1 MNTLESS
8 LASKKEQKN
17 SSRQGPSAGVKLAV
31 LMALMLLCALLGVG
45 LGSSPIDL
53 PGAVKGA
60 LSGDLSAPE
69 VRILLYV
76 RLPRVL
82 AAMLAGSAL
91 AVSGML
97 IQAVL
102 MNPLAAPNV
111 IGVNAGAGF
120 FTFLMMALLP
130 GVRGAAQLGAFLG
143 ALLAVLLVCA
153 VSSGSGRLGIILCG
167 VAVSSVFTAGINTVK
182 TFCPDTLYNGS
193 AFLIGGFAGVSMG
206 DLTPSWAVIPAAL
219 LAGWLLSGQADLLCL
234 GAASAQSLGMNVR
247 LTRTALLVLACLL
260 AGCAVSFSGLLSFVG
275 LLAPHI
281 VRRIFGEARTSHRVL
296 IPAAALLG
304 AGFVTLCDLL
314 NRTLF
319 APYELPV
326 GILLSFIGGPFFLM
340 LLLRERR
347 RGL

>member
-1 MNTLESS
+1 MNTWGSS
-8 LASKKEQKN
+8 SVSKNERRKY
-17 SSRQGPSAGVKLAV
+17 GPPAGVKLGILAV
-31 LMALMLLCALLGVG
+31 LALLCAFLGVG

-53 PGAVKGA
+53 PAAFRGA
-60 LSGDLSAPE
+60 LSGDLASPQ

-82 AAMLAGSAL
+82 AAMLSGSAL

-120 FTFLMMALLP
+120 FTFLMLALLP

-143 ALLAVLLVCA
+143 AGLAVLMVCA
-153 VSSGSGRLGIILCG
+153 ISSGSGRLGIILCG
-167 VAVSSVFTAGINTVK
+167 VAVSSIFTAGINTVK
-182 TFCPDTLYNGS
+182 TFFPDTLYNGS
-193 AFLIGGFAGVSMG
+193 TFLIGGFAGVAIG
-206 DLTPSWAVIPAAL
+206 DLSPSWWLIPAAL
-219 LAGWLLSGQADLLCL
+219 TGAWLLSGQADLLLL
-234 GAASAQSLGMNVR
+234 GAAPAQSLGMNVK
-247 LTRTALLVLACLL
+247 LTRRSLLLLSCLL

-275 LLAPHI
+275 LLAPHM
-281 VRRIFGEARTSHRVL
+281 VRRLFGEARTSHRML
-296 IPAAALLG
+296 IPGAALLG
-304 AGFVTLCDLL
+304 SGFVTLCDLL
-314 NRTLF
+314 SRILF

>member
-1 MNTLESS
+1 VSKGEEIKKGLPAGAK
-8 LASKKEQKN
+8 LAL
-17 SSRQGPSAGVKLAV
+17 LAV
-31 LMALMLLCALLGVG
+31 LVLLCGILGVS
-45 LGSSPIDL
+45 LGSTIIDL
-53 PGAVKGA
+53 PAAFAGAI
-60 LSGDLSAPE
+60 SGDFSSPQS
-69 VRILLYV
+69 RILLYV
-76 RLPRVL
+76 RLPRVS

-102 MNPLAAPNV
+102 NNPLAAPNV

-120 FTFLMMALLP
+120 FTFLAIAILP
-130 GVRGAAQLGAFLG
+130 GVRGAAQLGAFFG
-143 ALLAVLLVCA
+143 ALFAVLLVCA
-153 VSSGSGRLGIILCG
+153 VSAGTGRLTIILSG
-167 VAVSSVFTAGINTVK
+167 VAVSSIFTAGINTVK

-193 AFLIGGFAGVSMG
+193 TFLIGGFSGISLK
-206 DLTPSWAVIPAAL
+206 DLSLAWAMILAAL
-219 LAGWLLSGQADLLCL
+219 IISWLMSGQTDLLGL
-234 GAASAQSLGMNVR
+234 GEASARSLGMNVG
-247 LTRTALLVLACLL
+247 LARFGLIIISCIL

-275 LLAPHI
+275 LLAPHM

-314 NRTLF
+314 SRILF

-326 GILLSFIGGPFFLM
+326 GILLSALGGPFFLA

-347 RGL
+347 RRL

>member
-8 LASKKEQKN
+8 SVSKNERKKY
-17 SSRQGPSAGVKLAV
+17 GPPAGVKLGILAV
-31 LMALMLLCALLGVG
+31 LTLICAFLGVG

-53 PGAVKGA
+53 PAAFRGAIR
-60 LSGDLSAPE
+60 GDLAAPE

-143 ALLAVLLVCA
+143 ALLAVLLVVA
-153 VSSGSGRLGIILCG
+153 VSSGSGRLSIILCG

-193 AFLIGGFAGVSMG
+193 AFLIGGFAGVAMG
-206 DLTPSWAVIPAAL
+206 DLFPSWGLIPAAL
-219 LAGWLLSGQADLLCL
+219 IGAWLLSGQADLLVL
-234 GAASAQSLGMNVR
+234 GEASAQSLGMNVK
-247 LTRTALLVLACLL
+247 LTRTALLLLACLL

-275 LLAPHI
+275 LLAPHM
-281 VRRIFGEARTSHRVL
+281 VRRIFGEARTSHRML

-314 NRTLF
+314 SRTLF

-347 RGL
+347 RGI

>member
-1 MNTLESS
+1 MSILGSS
-8 LASKKEQKN
+8 SVSKGEEIKKGLPAGAKLAL
-17 SSRQGPSAGVKLAV
+17 LAV
-31 LMALMLLCALLGVG
+31 LVLLCGILGVS
-45 LGSSPIDL
+45 LGSTIIDL
-53 PGAVKGA
+53 PAAFAGAI
-60 LSGDLSAPE
+60 SGDFSSPQS
-69 VRILLYV
+69 RILLYV
-76 RLPRVL
+76 RLPRVS

-102 MNPLAAPNV
+102 NNPLAAPNV

-120 FTFLMMALLP
+120 FTFLAIAILP
-130 GVRGAAQLGAFLG
+130 GVRGAAQLGAFFG
-143 ALLAVLLVCA
+143 ALFAVLLVCA
-153 VSSGSGRLGIILCG
+153 VSAGTGRLTIILSG
-167 VAVSSVFTAGINTVK
+167 VAVSSIFTAGINTVK

-193 AFLIGGFAGVSMG
+193 TFLIGGFSGISLK
-206 DLTPSWAVIPAAL
+206 DLSLAWAMILAAL
-219 LAGWLLSGQADLLCL
+219 IISWLMSGQTDLLGL
-234 GAASAQSLGMNVR
+234 GEASARSLGMNVG
-247 LTRTALLVLACLL
+247 LARFGLIIISCIL

-275 LLAPHI
+275 LLAPHM

-314 NRTLF
+314 SRILF

-326 GILLSFIGGPFFLM
+326 GILLSALGGPFFLA

-347 RGL
+347 RRL

>member
-1 MNTLESS
+1 MNTSESS
-8 LASKKEQKN
+8 STNKKG
-17 SSRQGPSAGVKLAV
+17 RRIQGLTAAGKLA
-31 LMALMLLCALLGVG
+31 LLAALVLLCAFLGVS

-53 PGAVKGA
+53 PAALREA
-60 LSGDLSAPE
+60 LSGDLASAQS
-69 VRILLYV
+69 RILLYV
-76 RLPRVL
+76 RLPRVC

-97 IQAVL
+97 VQAVL
-102 MNPLAAPNV
+102 GNPLAAPNV

-120 FTFLMMALLP
+120 FTFLAMAVLP

-143 ALLAVLLVCA
+143 ALIAVLLVCA
-153 VSSGSGRLGIILCG
+153 VSAGSGKLTIILSG
-167 VAVSSVFTAGINTVK
+167 VAVGSIFTAGINTVK
-182 TFCPDTLYNGS
+182 TFYPDTLYNGS
-193 AFLIGGFAGVSMG
+193 AFLIGGFSGIALG
-206 DLTPSWAVIPAAL
+206 DLSLAWAMVLPALVLAWL
-219 LAGWLLSGQADLLCL
+219 LAGQADLLGL
-234 GAASAQSLGMNVR
+234 GEVSARSLGMNVK
-247 LTRTALLVLACLL
+247 LTRFVLIILSCVL

-281 VRRIFGEARTSHRVL
+281 VRKIFGEARTSHRVL
-296 IPAAALLG
+296 LPAAALLG

-314 NRTLF
+314 SRILF

-326 GILLSFIGGPFFLM
+326 GILLSFIGGPFFLV